1 MALNIVQFFFTPTA
15 NTDISS
21 KMFLINYMY
30 ILPTY
35 VCDCV
40 CDCVFVFVFMQTQN
54 CLKETEVPLKHQL
67 LQVVVRVLQY
77 RMLLT
82 GNTAAQE

>member
-40 CDCVFVFVFMQTQN
+40 CVFVFMQTQN

-82 GNTAAQE
+82 GNTAVQE

>member
-21 KMFLINYMY
+21 KMFLINMY

-82 GNTAAQE
+82 GNTAVQE